1 MKILSCFT
9 ALSLVF
15 VGLASGADKA
25 NLLPVQIRGLPKSVN
40 AEIVQAPTALL
51 DPLTMEFTFGRK
63 ISQRCLGIQ
72 VTVTNNDNQHDLI
85 VHEITLSVAQPN
97 GKPGAPSE
105 DQDDSDQPMASYQ
118 VSSLDKTVL
127 QGIMERGQYTD
138 PRNML
143 LRVFRAVGVVAGG
156 VPTFAHVGHSFAP
169 AVAVFSGG
177 FIDGYTGIFPDYT
190 VNQLV
195 RLGDAAFDTN
205 KVVTKGTSAK
215 VEAFVPLSILLSQED
230 IKTYRKDPHTFW
242 TKIGSSYQM
251 MVDVSM
257 VQPLPGS

>member
-1 MKILSCFT
+1 
-9 ALSLVF
+9 
-15 VGLASGADKA
+15 
-25 NLLPVQIRGLPKSVN
+25 
-40 AEIVQAPTALL
+40 
-51 DPLTMEFTFGRK
+51 
-63 ISQRCLGIQ
+63 
-72 VTVTNNDNQHDLI
+72 
-85 VHEITLSVAQPN
+85 
-97 GKPGAPSE
+97 
-105 DQDDSDQPMASYQ
+105 MASYQ

-143 LRVFRAVGVVAGG
+143 LRVFRAVGVVA
-156 VPTFAHVGHSFAP
+156 
-169 AVAVFSGG
+169 VFSSG

-215 VEAFVPLSILLSQED
+215 VVAFVPLSILLSQED